1 MYLLNYPIRA
11 MINFIIDMFRKHGV
25 GCKVALGGSFP
36 LRVYLPES
44 DLDVVVLS
52 PQRRGAKDSVQEIM
66 EIFSCL
72 CETIRESEKNSFP
85 IDFEVMALFIFYSN
99 CCLFCKQEFKIQSVE
114 FVNARTR
121 VVKCVINKMSLD
133 ITANQRNSLASA
145 AFLEEADRIIGHN
158 HVYKRSVLLVK
169 VLQQAP
175 LHHPTNIL

>member
-85 IDFEVMALFIFYSN
+85 IDFEVMALFIFT
-99 CCLFCKQEFKIQSVE
+99 
-114 FVNARTR
+114 RT
-121 VVKCVINKMSLD
+121 VVYF
-133 ITANQRNSLASA
+133 ANRNSRYKASN
-145 AFLEEADRIIGHN
+145 L
-158 HVYKRSVLLVK
+158 
-169 VLQQAP
+169 
-175 LHHPTNIL
+175 